1 MSTVGA
7 IFLGVGALEVA
18 IGAFLYFR
26 TRRFLETAVDTKG
39 TVTGFEES
47 YSSDTGTSYMPVVE
61 FTGADGEKRKF
72 TDSMASNP
80 PGYDVGET
88 VPVKY
93 DPSDPEDA
101 RIAKR
106 FRLWFAAG
114 LLGSMGLT
122 FLIVGVIL
130 LALA

>member
-18 IGAFLYFR
+18 IGVFLYLR
-26 TRRFLETAVDTKG
+26 TTDFSRRRPTLREPLR
-39 TVTGFEES
+39 GFEES

-72 TDSMASNP
+72 TDSMASDP
-80 PGYDVGET
+80 PGYEVGET

-93 DPSDPEDA
+93 DPADPEDA

-106 FRLWFAAG
+106 FRLWFAPA
-114 LLGSMGLT
+114 LLGGMGVT

-130 LALA
+130 LALG